1 MPSLLSPAFLTG
13 LLAIAVPILVHLR
26 MRERRTAQPFPSLM
40 FVRRIPHK
48 SLRRRTLQNLLLFAA
63 RTLALVLLCL
73 AFARPFFPVQ
83 AGDQSLP
90 TRPVGRVIAL
100 DVSASMRYAGVFPR
114 AVAEAERAVR
124 EVRSGDAVGVLLFS
138 DQAQGVAPPSTDHG
152 KALAAIR
159 SASPGQR
166 STRFAPALRLAADWL
181 GALKADRREVILVT
195 DGQTRAL
202 AGVSEVAM
210 PAGTSVSVRSVAAPA
225 PDNSA
230 VAEVSI
236 ENVEEAERS
245 FAVVTARL
253 VHQGASERRLSAT
266 LEVAGRTIEER
277 TVLLPSSGAA
287 TVTFVR
293 APLPSGESKARVL
306 LQADALEVDDAF
318 HFALGSSGAIRVLV
332 IDASPYVA
340 RALEIGHQPSF
351 EILQRSALTARDLAL
366 RSLVV
371 LGDQGPAG
379 PGASVSSALAD
390 FVREGGGVLITSP
403 PSARGRGDV
412 SGLLPISWGESVSR
426 LADRGGSIGF
436 VDLDHPALLPFKQAR
451 GSDFS
456 RARFLQYRLVKSRPK
471 EAPGEFRVLARFD
484 DGREALI
491 ESAFG
496 AGRVLAFT
504 SPLDGV
510 TSDLPVQPL
519 FLPLIHEL
527 ARYAAAYKDVPLAHR
542 IGTAASLAGNRIG
555 GADDAFTKVISPSG
569 RKVSLGPG
577 ARAIDI
583 EEAGFYEVLR
593 VSGTRSVV
601 AANVDASESD
611 LSALDQGELETALRP
626 PGRVS
631 EPALASTPADSGAR
645 QSWWRLAL
653 LSLVL
658 LMLSES
664 LLANARGRKVTP

>member
-230 VAEVSI
+230 VAAVSI

-266 LEVAGRTIEER
+266 LRSRGA
-277 TVLLPSSGAA
+277 PSKS
-287 TVTFVR
+287 
-293 APLPSGESKARVL
+293 AR
-306 LQADALEVDDAF
+306 
-318 HFALGSSGAIRVLV
+318 SS
-332 IDASPYVA
+332 SPRVA
-340 RALEIGHQPSF
+340 R
-351 EILQRSALTARDLAL
+351 
-366 RSLVV
+366 
-371 LGDQGPAG
+371 
-379 PGASVSSALAD
+379 
-390 FVREGGGVLITSP
+390 P
-403 PSARGRGDV
+403 PSLSSEPRCRR
-412 SGLLPISWGESVSR
+412 ESRRRAFSCKPMPSR
-426 LADRGGSIGF
+426 STT
-436 VDLDHPALLPFKQAR
+436 PF
-451 GSDFS
+451 
-456 RARFLQYRLVKSRPK
+456 
-471 EAPGEFRVLARFD
+471 
-484 DGREALI
+484 
-491 ESAFG
+491 
-496 AGRVLAFT
+496 
-504 SPLDGV
+504 
-510 TSDLPVQPL
+510 
-519 FLPLIHEL
+519 
-527 ARYAAAYKDVPLAHR
+527 
-542 IGTAASLAGNRIG
+542 
-555 GADDAFTKVISPSG
+555 ISPSG
-569 RKVSLGPG
+569 PAEPFASSSSTPPPTSPAPWRSAISLRSRFSSDPRSPRETSPFARWSFSAITVRPAPG
-577 ARAIDI
+577 LRSRPRWPISCARG
-583 EEAGFYEVLR
+583 EA
-593 VSGTRSVV
+593 SSSP
-601 AANVDASESD
+601 A
-611 LSALDQGELETALRP
+611 RP
-626 PGRVS
+626 PR
-631 EPALASTPADSGAR
+631 EGA
-645 QSWWRLAL
+645 
-653 LSLVL
+653 
-658 LMLSES
+658 
-664 LLANARGRKVTP
+664 GT